1 VSCERPSIAKRAAVK
16 RNAVK
21 ALIGV
26 RPVTQATALTPSKH
40 LYAVALATVLRMVS
54 MRCLRRRVVL
64 TASLF
69 AGALLPGCGLL
80 APPPE
85 PPAPPPLVVAAPPP
99 SPPKPTPPAPPQEAK
114 PRVERLHSGPPNHE
128 YDVRGQHYVPE
139 KTDVPVYETG
149 LASWYGAP
157 FHGKRT
163 ATGER
168 YDMNAMTA
176 AHKTMPLPS
185 YALVRNPA
193 NGRQVVVKVN
203 DRGPF
208 VKGRIIDLSRAAARR
223 LGISGVAQVEVRRI
237 THDEILS
244 GAWKLPV
251 QRVANA
257 TPP

>member
-1 VSCERPSIAKRAAVK
+1 PNQPYEIKGQR
-16 RNAVK
+16 
-21 ALIGV
+21 
-26 RPVTQATALTPSKH
+26 
-40 LYAVALATVLRMVS
+40 YE
-54 MRCLRRRVVL
+54 
-64 TASLF
+64 
-69 AGALLPGCGLL
+69 
-80 APPPE
+80 PE
-85 PPAPPPLVVAAPPP
+85 SA
-99 SPPKPTPPAPPQEAK
+99 
-114 PRVERLHSGPPNHE
+114 
-128 YDVRGQHYVPE
+128 
-139 KTDVPVYETG
+139 DVPMFETG

-157 FHGKRT
+157 FHGRRT

-223 LGISGVAQVEVRRI
+223 LRIGGVAPVEVRRL

-251 QRVANA
+251 QRVAS
-257 TPP
+257 TP

>member
-1 VSCERPSIAKRAAVK
+1 MVSFARLRG
-16 RNAVK
+16 R
-21 ALIGV
+21 
-26 RPVTQATALTPSKH
+26 
-40 LYAVALATVLRMVS
+40 VALAV
-54 MRCLRRRVVL
+54 CLL
-64 TASLF
+64 
-69 AGALLPGCGLL
+69 AGAVLPGCGLL

-85 PPAPPPLVVAAPPP
+85 PAAPPVVMAPAPPP
-99 SPPKPTPPAPPQEAK
+99 KPAPPAPPVAAK

-128 YDVRGQHYVPE
+128 YDSHGQHYVPE
-139 KTDVPVYETG
+139 KTDVPMVETG

-157 FHGKRT
+157 FHGRRT

-223 LGISGVAQVEVRRI
+223 LRISGVAQVEVRRL
-237 THDEILS
+237 THDEIRS
-244 GAWKLPV
+244 GAWNQPV
-251 QRVANA
+251 QRVAKS
-257 TPP
+257 P

>member
-1 VSCERPSIAKRAAVK
+1 
-16 RNAVK
+16 
-21 ALIGV
+21 
-26 RPVTQATALTPSKH
+26 
-40 LYAVALATVLRMVS
+40 MVS
-54 MRCLRRRVVL
+54 MARLRCRVVL
-64 TASLF
+64 AVSLL
-69 AGALLPGCGLL
+69 AGAVLPGCGLL

-85 PPAPPPLVVAAPPP
+85 PPALPPPVVAPPP
-99 SPPKPTPPAPPQEAK
+99 PPPKPAPPPPPVDAK
-114 PRVERLHSGPPNHE
+114 PRVERLHGGPPNHVYE
-128 YDVRGQHYVPE
+128 IKGERYEPE
-139 KTDVPVYETG
+139 STDVPMVETG

-208 VKGRIIDLSRAAARR
+208 VKGRIIDLSRAAARKLR
-223 LGISGVAQVEVRRI
+223 ISGVAQVEVRRI

>member
-1 VSCERPSIAKRAAVK
+1 
-16 RNAVK
+16 
-21 ALIGV
+21 V
-26 RPVTQATALTPSKH
+26 RPVTQATADTPSKH
-40 LYAVALATVLRMVS
+40 LYAAALPTVLRMVS
-54 MRCLRRRVVL
+54 MARPLGRVALVSGLLAAAVL
-64 TASLF
+64 S
-69 AGALLPGCGLL
+69 GCGLL
-80 APPPE
+80 APPPAPE
-85 PPAPPPLVVAAPPP
+85 PPAPPLAAAPPP
-99 SPPKPTPPAPPQEAK
+99 PPPKPAPAAPPVDAK
-114 PRVERLHSGPPNHE
+114 PRVERLNSGPPNHVYE
-128 YDVRGQHYVPE
+128 IKGERYAPE
-139 KTDVPVYETG
+139 STDVPMFETG

-157 FHGKRT
+157 FHGRRT

-208 VKGRIIDLSRAAARR
+208 IKGRIIDLSRAAARQLR
-223 LGISGVAQVEVRRI
+223 IGGVGPVEVRRL

-251 QRVANA
+251 QRVASS
-257 TPP
+257 P

>member
-1 VSCERPSIAKRAAVK
+1 VD
-16 RNAVK
+16 
-21 ALIGV
+21 
-26 RPVTQATALTPSKH
+26 
-40 LYAVALATVLRMVS
+40 
-54 MRCLRRRVVL
+54 
-64 TASLF
+64 
-69 AGALLPGCGLL
+69 
-80 APPPE
+80 
-85 PPAPPPLVVAAPPP
+85 
-99 SPPKPTPPAPPQEAK
+99 AK
-114 PRVERLHSGPPNHE
+114 PRVERLNSGPPNHAYQIKGE
-128 YDVRGQHYVPE
+128 RYEPE
-139 KTDVPVYETG
+139 STDVPMVETG

-208 VKGRIIDLSRAAARR
+208 VKGRIIDLSRAAARKLR
-223 LGISGVAQVEVRRI
+223 ISGVAQVEVRRI